1 MYCIVLPSLEGCLHL
16 LQVPPALVMLR
27 RSSLEK
33 IVSSISSGRSSM
45 VFIVATCLYCRKLCF
60 ISVTCIHCQFN
71 CRLQSAVMLQSA
83 RLQCCCSHL
92 NVDLMLWILCNYLHV
107 KNLQRKNRAYI
118 RRVWYQKMCTEKLQ
132 VNVSS
137 MSRLVDA
144 SLQSACPLSVL

>member
-1 MYCIVLPSLEGCLHL
+1 MYCIVLPSLERCLHL

-33 IVSSISSGRSSM
+33 IISSISSGRSSM

-83 RLQCCCSHL
+83 RLQCCSHL
-92 NVDLMLWILCNYLHV
+92 DVDLMLWILCNYLHV
-107 KNLQRKNRAYI
+107 KNLQRKKWAYI

-137 MSRLVDA
+137 MSRLVVA
-144 SLQSACPLSVL
+144 SLQSACALSVL